1 MTAFIGRGYKV
12 SGKVRQK
19 KENQKD
25 HAEDP
30 LLCFLFAWRCRKVQ
44 YQDRATLGYR
54 KQPALVIGRA
64 LQRRY
69 SAKEIR
75 KLGYQFLNCQKM
87 AIVFFGE
94 REIHQWPN
102 DQNG

>member
-1 MTAFIGRGYKV
+1 MISELRFLDDRFHWPGLQSIV
-12 SGKVRQK
+12 WVRSDK
-19 KENQKD
+19 KENRKD

-44 YQDRATLGYR
+44 YQDQATLGYR

-64 LQRRY
+64 FQRRY

-75 KLGYQFLNCQKM
+75 KLGYQFLN
-87 AIVFFGE
+87 
-94 REIHQWPN
+94 
-102 DQNG
+102 

>member
-1 MTAFIGRGYKV
+1 MTAFNGRGYKV

-19 KENQKD
+19 K
-25 HAEDP
+25 
-30 LLCFLFAWRCRKVQ
+30 

-64 LQRRY
+64 FQRRY

-75 KLGYQFLNCQKM
+75 KLGYQFLN
-87 AIVFFGE
+87 
-94 REIHQWPN
+94 
-102 DQNG
+102 